1 MHTVTSA
8 HLVRIAC
15 ALGLVG
21 LSRATLL
28 LYLATLVNFYRLEGR
43 EKRGQDGDPSLI
55 NVRGLIRGEPRW
67 RACLLCVWVVLI
79 RRCGLAVRCAAVRC
93 SAVRWPCRAVPCR
106 AVQCATQ
113 GVEVPE
119 ENIVGTVGNG
129 YKIAIECLNE
139 GRIGIAA
146 QMIGLAQVSD
156 AHRPAPKPYI
166 AFSMDRHRRVRLMR
180 RCRT

>member
-1 MHTVTSA
+1 M
-8 HLVRIAC
+8 
-15 ALGLVG
+15 
-21 LSRATLL
+21 
-28 LYLATLVNFYRLEGR
+28 
-43 EKRGQDGDPSLI
+43 
-55 NVRGLIRGEPRW
+55 
-67 RACLLCVWVVLI
+67 
-79 RRCGLAVRCAAVRC
+79 
-93 SAVRWPCRAVPCR
+93 
-106 AVQCATQ
+106 QCATQ

-156 AHRPAPKPYI
+156 AHRPASKNYI
-166 AFSMDRHRRVRLMR
+166 AFCMDRHRRVRLMR